1 MKRLKRIRFPVGG
14 GTCAGDAGSIHLIK
28 PKPQENKVKYI
39 IEACQMK
46 PIHKKVY

>member
-1 MKRLKRIRFPVGG
+1 MKRLKRIRFPLGG
-14 GTCAGDAGSIHLIK
+14 GPAGDAGSIHLIK
-28 PKPQENKVKYI
+28 TKPQENKVKYI

>member
-1 MKRLKRIRFPVGG
+1 MKRLKRIRFCGG

-28 PKPQENKVKYI
+28 PKPHKVKYI
-39 IEACQMK
+39 IEAFQMK